1 MRGGCPQVQMGRS
14 IAVQRASGKHAIF
27 HFAELCETNVAAADY
42 IALCGRFHTVAL
54 DGIPVFDSSNRPA
67 AYRFVTLIDVLYE
80 HRVRL
85 LAAAAADPFSLFA
98 AVITQADKEH
108 TALTD
113 FIVDDNLG
121 FAKDRIIS
129 RLTEM
134 QSHEY
139 ARAHAEYVPSALPL
153 STFRLAGSLTDSIR
167 SQSDVGGNRVRSGE
181 RSGQDLMTET
191 VASLLTDS

>member
-1 MRGGCPQVQMGRS
+1 MGRS
-14 IAVQRASGKHAIF
+14 IAVQRASGKHATF
-27 HFAELCETNVAAADY
+27 DFAELCEANVAAADY

-85 LAAAAADPFSLFA
+85 LAASAAEPFSLFA
-98 AVITQADKEH
+98 AVITQADKAH

-139 ARAHAEYVPSALPL
+139 ARAHAECVPSALYPSL
-153 STFRLAGSLTDSIR
+153 PSALPGSLTSTGPVCAGATRR
-167 SQSDVGGNRVRSGE
+167 SCSWSSRS
-181 RSGQDLMTET
+181 SWNSNATN
-191 VASLLTDS
+191 A